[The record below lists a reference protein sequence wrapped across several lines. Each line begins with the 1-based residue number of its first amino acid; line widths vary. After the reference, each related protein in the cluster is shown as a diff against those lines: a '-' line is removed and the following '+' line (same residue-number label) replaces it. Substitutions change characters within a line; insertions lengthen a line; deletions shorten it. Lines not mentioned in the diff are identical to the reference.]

1 MGWEI
6 FPRALTTIRD
16 HPLISHL
23 KQLHIEF
30 KVSPPNAHEMMH
42 MADEVGEL
50 FGSLGPFKGE
60 LTIRGCDL
68 QVLSVDF
75 LDMPMFH
82 VMKGPIVFPQ
92 INELAVL
99 HPFIEGDEMEAIV
112 DLAKSQHELGKPF
125 KRVKVRMWGLPAGM
139 VEELGQRVDVLDYCE
154 EVDGDESDE

>member
-1 MGWEI
+1 
-6 FPRALTTIRD
+6 
-16 HPLISHL
+16 
-23 KQLHIEF
+23 
-30 KVSPPNAHEMMH
+30 

-50 FGSLGPFKGE
+50 FGSLGPFQGE

-125 KRVKVRMWGLPAGM
+125 KRVKVRMGGLPAGM

-154 EVDGDESDE
+154 EVDGD